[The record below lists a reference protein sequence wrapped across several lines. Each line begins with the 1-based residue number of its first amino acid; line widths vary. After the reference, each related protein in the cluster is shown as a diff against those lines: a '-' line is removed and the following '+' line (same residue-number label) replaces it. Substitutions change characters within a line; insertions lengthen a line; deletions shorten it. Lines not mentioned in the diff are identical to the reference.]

1 MGIKL
6 QTYQKKFE
14 HSYSFGPFA
23 TIELM
28 RYHPE
33 NIKKV
38 IIHTKSDKNA
48 GVQKIKNF
56 CEQKRIAIE
65 TNDGLLKNLSGKDNV
80 YVAGIFSKFPNPLS
94 AKENHLMLDHPSETG
109 NLGTIIRTMLGY
121 NIHNLAIIRPGVD
134 IFDPKVIRASM
145 GALFK
150 IQFEYFDSIEH
161 YRERFENNLYSFMND
176 GSHTL
181 QDIVFEKPYTLI
193 FGGES
198 AGLPGSYKKISK
210 TIRIQ
215 QSSEID
221 SLNLAVAV
229 GIGLYENSIKKK

>member
-14 HSYSFGPFA
+14 HSYSFGPHA

-28 RYHPE
+28 TYHPE

-56 CEQKRIAIE
+56 CEQKRIIIE
-65 TNDGLLKNLSGKDNV
+65 TNDGLLKNLSGKDNL

-121 NIHNLAIIRPGVD
+121 DIHHLAIIRPGVD
-134 IFDPKVIRASM
+134 IFD
-145 GALFK
+145 
-150 IQFEYFDSIEH
+150 
-161 YRERFENNLYSFMND
+161 
-176 GSHTL
+176 
-181 QDIVFEKPYTLI
+181 
-193 FGGES
+193 
-198 AGLPGSYKKISK
+198 
-210 TIRIQ
+210 
-215 QSSEID
+215 
-221 SLNLAVAV
+221 
-229 GIGLYENSIKKK
+229 